1 MMRTLHLFI
10 CLFFMHV
17 CATNCLAGNTIQKV
31 EWALK
36 NHLQKDSIRCE
47 LLKQRIEMEPDDR
60 VWPKFNDELISIV
73 SRKLKSKQLSKKG
86 RFFYQETYCIAKN
99 NQAYLLMSQGEAKKA
114 YPLLKKTIK
123 IAEKNHLNQACV
135 YLYSSLANYYEI
147 IGDYDGLINYAKKA
161 LEFAEKINDPEQIS
175 TLTANLS
182 YSLGLF
188 ERNEEARY
196 YLLKSIAVAK
206 KHKRYGVLSHD
217 YYLLAVEE
225 CEHGNI
231 SKSIECGLLSLKYS
245 KKSHSRD
252 NELAAYRHLGTLYN
266 KFDELDKAEEY
277 LKKSLYLARKMNVK
291 EEISHSYINLSNVYL
306 KQVERAKTASEKA
319 KLLDRIEAYLLKALD
334 ITKRSQLKE
343 VHAYALYKYAM
354 FQLHQATLAKKSTN
368 PESAQKYREASKKNY
383 LESLVLSEELDDEQM
398 ICETHNQLAAIYLNE
413 NNLQQAVFHGTKSY
427 ALLGSIEDQPET
439 VMSIATTLKKIFQA
453 QKNFKLAFEM
463 GQLEHRMSNK
473 VFNLENKTKV
483 VKADFKIQQQ
493 VREAQIDLL
502 KQKNELVSLQSERKN
517 LYLVVFVVGFLFIG
531 LVALFLFIRFKQ
543 RKKTELL
550 AQKMADAELIFEQKQ
565 RASESEIKAIKSQ
578 MNPHFFYNAL
588 NSIQGYVLTGEQQKA
603 SESIGLF
610 SELSRSVLESSR
622 TNEIALYDELELLE
636 SYLKLECMRMPKI
649 RYEIEYSA
657 DLRLYDLFLP
667 PMIVQPIVENSVKH
681 GLANKENGGLITLR
695 FVSEENTLRIEI
707 EDDGIGREAA
717 GKIGSMKPRKG
728 SSFSTEANM
737 TRIELL
743 NESYGL
749 AITQEILD
757 KEDEHGN
764 SLGTLIILVIPQDT
778 Y

>member
-1 MMRTLHLFI
+1 MMRTVHLFI
-10 CLFFMHV
+10 CLLFIQAFAAV
-17 CATNCLAGNTIQKV
+17 CFAGNTIPKV
-31 EWALK
+31 ELELE
-36 NHLQKDSIRCE
+36 NHPQKDSIRCE

-60 VWPKFNDELISIV
+60 IWPKFNDELIAIV
-73 SRKLKSKQLSKKG
+73 WSKLKNKKLSRKG
-86 RFFYQETYCIAKN
+86 RIFYLETYCIAKN
-99 NQAYLLMSQGEAKKA
+99 NQAYLLMNQGEAEKA
-114 YPLLKKTIK
+114 YPLLKKTVK
-123 IAEKNHLNQACV
+123 IAEKNHLNRACV
-135 YLYSSLANYYEI
+135 YLYNSLANYYEI
-147 IGDYDGLINYAKKA
+147 IGDYDGLINYTKKA
-161 LEFAEKINDPEQIS
+161 LKFAEKINDPEQIS

-188 ERNEEARY
+188 ERHEEARY
-196 YLLKSIAVAK
+196 YLLKSISVAK

-217 YYLLAVEE
+217 YYFLAVEE

-252 NELAAYRHLGTLYN
+252 NELAAYRHLGSLYN

-277 LKKSLYLARKMNVK
+277 LKKSLYLARKMNIK
-291 EEISHSYINLSNVYL
+291 EEMSHSYINLSNVYL
-306 KQVERAKTASEKA
+306 KQVDRAKTASEKA

-334 ITKRSQLKE
+334 IAKRSQLKE
-343 VHAYALYKYAM
+343 VYAYALYKYAM
-354 FQLHQATLAKKSTN
+354 FQLREAKKSLD
-368 PESAQKYREASKKNY
+368 PESARKYREAAEKNY
-383 LESLVLSEELDDEQM
+383 LEALILSEELHDEQM
-398 ICETHNQLAAIYLNE
+398 ICETHNQLAAIYLDE
-413 NNLQQAVFHGTKSY
+413 NNLQKAAFHATESY
-427 ALLGSIEDQPET
+427 ALLNSIEDQPET
-439 VMSIATTLKKIFQA
+439 VMSLATTLKKVFQA

-463 GQLEHRMSNK
+463 GQLEHRMSDK

-493 VREAQIDLL
+493 VKQAQINLL
-502 KQKNELVSLQSERKN
+502 KQKNELISLQSERKN
-517 LYLVVFVVGFLFIG
+517 LYLLVFIISFLFI
-531 LVALFLFIRFKQ
+531 ALIAVLFFVRFKQ
-543 RKKTELL
+543 RKKHELL
-550 AQKMADAELIFEQKQ
+550 TQKMADAELIFEQKQ

-622 TNEIALYDELELLE
+622 TNEIALHDELELLE

-649 RYEIEYSA
+649 RYEIEHAA

-695 FVSEENTLRIEI
+695 FIAEETKLRIEI

-717 GKIGSMKPRKG
+717 GKIGSMKQRKG
-728 SSFSTEANM
+728 SSFSTEANRS
-737 TRIELL
+737 RIELL

-749 AITQEILD
+749 EITQEIID
-757 KEDEHGN
+757 KQDEQGN
-764 SLGTLIILVIPQDT
+764 PAGTLIILVIPQDN

>member
-1 MMRTLHLFI
+1 MMRIIHLFI
-10 CLFFMHV
+10 CLFFIQTSAVV
-17 CATNCLAGNTIQKV
+17 CFAGNTIPKV
-31 EWALK
+31 EWGLK
-36 NHLQKDSIRCE
+36 NHPQKDSVRCE

-73 SRKLKSKQLSKKG
+73 WSKLKNKKLSRKG
-86 RFFYQETYCIAKN
+86 RLFYLETYCIAKN
-99 NQAYLLMSQGEAKKA
+99 NQAYLLMSQGEAEKA
-114 YPLLKKTIK
+114 YPLLTKTVE

-135 YLYSSLANYYEI
+135 FLYNSLANYYEI
-147 IGDYDGLINYAKKA
+147 TGDYDELINYSKKS
-161 LEFAEKINDPEQIS
+161 LRFAEKINDPEQIS
-175 TLTANLS
+175 TITANLS

-188 ERNEEARY
+188 ERDEEARY

-225 CEHGNI
+225 STRGNI
-231 SKSIECGLLSLKYS
+231 SKSIEYGLLSLKYA

-277 LKKSLYLARKMNVK
+277 LKKSLYLARKMNIK

-306 KQVERAKTASEKA
+306 KQVDRAKTTSEKEQ
-319 KLLDRIEAYLLKALD
+319 LLEHGEWYLLKALD

-354 FQLHQATLAKKSTN
+354 FQLNQAKKSTDA
-368 PESAQKYREASKKNY
+368 ESARKYREASKKNY

-398 ICETHNQLAAIYLNE
+398 ICETHNQLAAIYLDE
-413 NNLQQAVFHGTKSY
+413 NNLQQAAYHAAKSY
-427 ALLGSIEDQPET
+427 ALLSTIEDQPET
-439 VMSIATTLKKIFQA
+439 VMSIATTLKKVFQA

-463 GQLEHRMSNK
+463 GQLEYRMSNK

-493 VREAQIDLL
+493 VKQAQIDLL
-502 KQKNELVSLQSERKN
+502 KQKNELVRLQSERKN

-622 TNEIALYDELELLE
+622 TNEIALHDELELLE

-649 RYEIEYSA
+649 SYEIDYAA

-667 PMIVQPIVENSVKH
+667 PMILQPIVENSVKH

-737 TRIELL
+737 SRIELL

-749 AITQEILD
+749 AITQEIRD
-757 KEDEHGN
+757 KEDEQGN
-764 SLGTLIILVIPQDT
+764 PLGTLIILVIPQDT